1 MSTKKESKKAK
12 PEVAPVTDENKTHYT
27 KAELEEFRQIILGK
41 LEESRKE
48 LKRLQ
53 ESLQES
59 NEIGSDSYNMTEFGS
74 ETLDK
79 EQTEMFMAREAKF
92 ISNLEKALIRIENGS
107 YGRCRITGK
116 LIPAK
121 RLRIVPHTMLSL
133 EGKQMLK
140 NDHTLED

>member
-1 MSTKKESKKAK
+1 
-12 PEVAPVTDENKTHYT
+12 
-27 KAELEEFRQIILGK
+27 
-41 LEESRKE
+41 
-48 LKRLQ
+48 
-53 ESLQES
+53 
-59 NEIGSDSYNMTEFGS
+59 MTEFGS

-79 EQTEMFMAREAKF
+79 EQTEMFMTREAKF
-92 ISNLEKALIRIENGS
+92 IGNLEKALIRIENGS

-121 RLRIVPHTMLSL
+121 RLKIVPHTMLSL

>member
-1 MSTKKESKKAK
+1 MSTKKDKKENASEAVE
-12 PEVAPVTDENKTHYT
+12 EVKSHYS
-27 KAELEEFRQIILGK
+27 KAELEEFRQIILEK
-41 LEESRKE
+41 VEEARKE

-92 ISNLEKALIRIENGS
+92 IGNLEKALIRIENGS

-121 RLRIVPHTMLSL
+121 RLKIVPHTMLSL

>member
-1 MSTKKESKKAK
+1 MSKEKEPLEK
-12 PEVAPVTDENKTHYT
+12 NHYS
-27 KAELEEFRQIILGK
+27 KAELEEFKEIILKK
-41 LEESRKE
+41 LVESKSE

-53 ESLQES
+53 ENLQES
-59 NEIGSDSYNMTEFGS
+59 NEMGSDSYNMTEFGS

-92 ISNLEKALIRIENGS
+92 IRNLEKALIRIENAS

-116 LIPAK
+116 LIPAN

-140 NDHTLED
+140 NDPTLEE

>member
-1 MSTKKESKKAK
+1 MITKKEKKDK
-12 PEVAPVTDENKTHYT
+12 PEAAAEEVKSHYS
-27 KAELEEFRQIILGK
+27 KAELEEFRQIILEK
-41 LEESRKE
+41 VEEARRE

-79 EQTEMFMAREAKF
+79 EQTEMFMAREVKF
-92 ISNLEKALIRIENGS
+92 IGNLEKALIRIENGS

-121 RLRIVPHTMLSL
+121 RLKIVPHTMLSL

>member
-1 MSTKKESKKAK
+1 MSTKKDKKENASEAVEEVKSHYSK
-12 PEVAPVTDENKTHYT
+12 T
-27 KAELEEFRQIILGK
+27 ELEEFRQIILEKVG
-41 LEESRKE
+41 EARRE

-92 ISNLEKALIRIENGS
+92 IGNLEKALIRIENGS

-121 RLRIVPHTMLSL
+121 RLKIVPHTMLSL
-133 EGKQMLK
+133 EGNQMLK

>member
-1 MSTKKESKKAK
+1 MSTKKEKKDK
-12 PEVAPVTDENKTHYT
+12 PEAAAEEVKSHYS
-27 KAELEEFRQIILGK
+27 KAELEEFRQIILEK
-41 LEESRKE
+41 VDEARKE

-79 EQTEMFMAREAKF
+79 EQTEMFMAREVKF
-92 ISNLEKALIRIENGS
+92 IGNLEKALIRIENGS

>member
-1 MSTKKESKKAK
+1 MSTKKEKKDK
-12 PEVAPVTDENKTHYT
+12 PEAAAEEVKTHYS
-27 KAELEEFRQIILGK
+27 KAELEEFRQIILEK
-41 LEESRKE
+41 VEEARRE

-79 EQTEMFMAREAKF
+79 EQTEMFMAREVKF
-92 ISNLEKALIRIENGS
+92 IGNLEKALIRIENSS

>member
-1 MSTKKESKKAK
+1 MSAKKSKVEK
-12 PEVAPVTDENKTHYT
+12 PVVAEDETKTHYT
-27 KAELEEFRQIILGK
+27 KSELLEFKEIIMGK

-59 NEIGSDSYNMTEFGS
+59 NEMGSDSYNMTEFGS

-92 ISNLEKALIRIENGS
+92 IGNLEKALIRIENGS

-121 RLRIVPHTMLSL
+121 RLKIVPHTMLSL
-133 EGKQMLK
+133 EGKQMIK
-140 NDHTLED
+140 KDQTLED

>member
-1 MSTKKESKKAK
+1 MSTKKEKKDKPAAAAEEVKSHYSK
-12 PEVAPVTDENKTHYT
+12 T
-27 KAELEEFRQIILGK
+27 ELEEFRQIILEK
-41 LEESRKE
+41 VEEARKE

-79 EQTEMFMAREAKF
+79 EQTEMFMAREVKF
-92 ISNLEKALIRIENGS
+92 IGNLEKALIRIENGS

>member
-1 MSTKKESKKAK
+1 MSTKKDKKENASEAVEEVKSHYSK
-12 PEVAPVTDENKTHYT
+12 T
-27 KAELEEFRQIILGK
+27 ELEEFRQIILEK
-41 LEESRKE
+41 VEEARKE

-92 ISNLEKALIRIENGS
+92 IGNLEKALIRIENGS

-121 RLRIVPHTMLSL
+121 RLKIVPHTMLSL

>member
-1 MSTKKESKKAK
+1 MSTKKEKKDK
-12 PEVAPVTDENKTHYT
+12 PEAAAEEVKSHYS
-27 KAELEEFRQIILGK
+27 KAELEEFRQIILEK
-41 LEESRKE
+41 VEEARKE

-79 EQTEMFMAREAKF
+79 EQTEMFMAREVKF
-92 ISNLEKALIRIENGS
+92 IGNLEKALIRIENGS

>member
-1 MSTKKESKKAK
+1 MSAETE
-12 PEVAPVTDENKTHYT
+12 KTHYN
-27 KAELEEFRQIILGK
+27 KAELEEFREIINRK
-41 LEESRKE
+41 LDESRKE

-59 NEIGSDSYNMTEFGS
+59 NEMGSDSYNMTEFGS

-92 ISNLEKALIRIENGS
+92 IRNLEKALIRIENGS
-107 YGRCRITGK
+107 YGRCRITGQ
-116 LIPAK
+116 LIPK
-121 RLRIVPHTMLSL
+121 NRLKIVPHTMLSL

>member
-1 MSTKKESKKAK
+1 MSTKKDKKVNASEAVEEVKSHYSKS
-12 PEVAPVTDENKTHYT
+12 
-27 KAELEEFRQIILGK
+27 ELEEFRQIILEK
-41 LEESRKE
+41 VEEARKE

-92 ISNLEKALIRIENGS
+92 IGNLEKALIRIENGS

>member
-1 MSTKKESKKAK
+1 MSTKKDKKENASEAVEEVKSHYSK
-12 PEVAPVTDENKTHYT
+12 V
-27 KAELEEFRQIILGK
+27 ELEEFRQIILEK
-41 LEESRKE
+41 VEESRKE

-92 ISNLEKALIRIENGS
+92 IGNLEKALIRIENGS